1 MYMISVI
8 IPAYNEEKSISS
20 CLESLANQKTHRKF
34 EVVLVDNNSTDNTV
48 RIAKSFTDRLN
59 LRIVPE
65 EKRGR
70 GAARSTGFKNAQGD
84 VLFSTDADTVLP
96 ENWVETFF
104 TKLTKSNSVAVTSN
118 NRINDCKKTTNT
130 VYNAL
135 QPIFMR
141 GYRVLLGHYWL
152 SGFSFAMYKDVYEK
166 SGGFKNDLIAQ
177 EDIDLS
183 FRVRRLGNIQYVSEL
198 PVTLSGRRYKNGLMK
213 GFLQHQ
219 STFVETFLLRRKN
232 VVLPD
237 IR

>member
-1 MYMISVI
+1 MISVI
-8 IPAYNEEKSISS
+8 IPAYNEEKSIHA
-20 CLESLANQKTHRKF
+20 CLESLVNQKTDRKF
-34 EVVLVDNNSTDNTV
+34 EVVLVDNNSSDNTV
-48 RIAKSFTDRLN
+48 KIAKSFTSKLN
-59 LRIVPE
+59 LRIVSE
-65 EKRGR
+65 KKRGR
-70 GAARSTGFKNAQGD
+70 GSARSTGFKNALGD

-96 ENWVETFF
+96 EDWIETFF
-104 TKLTKSNSVAVTSN
+104 TTLTKSNSVAVTSN
-118 NRINDCKKTTNT
+118 NRIDDCGRTTNT

-166 SGGFKNDLIAQ
+166 SGGFKNELIAQ

-183 FRVRRLGNIQYVSEL
+183 FRVRKLGKIQYVPEL
-198 PVTLSGRRYKNGLMK
+198 PVVLSGRRYRGGLMK
-213 GFLQHQ
+213 GFFQHQ